1 MEDTAEM
8 QPEMEDVLQR
18 ILQEVQERVEEI
30 ARERFQEVVDAINK
44 IIEEYKDALSSYEPP
59 KTTCNT
65 ITQRVK
71 EVPFILIHN
80 LENTEPPKE

>member
-1 MEDTAEM
+1 MMGDTTEM

-30 ARERFQEVVDAINK
+30 AHERFQEVVDAINK
-44 IIEEYKDALSSYEPP
+44 LIEEYKDALSSYEPP

-65 ITQRVK
+65 ITQCK
-71 EVPFILIHN
+71 MPFILIHN
-80 LENTEPPKE
+80 LENAESPKE

>member
-1 MEDTAEM
+1 MGDTTEI
-8 QPEMEDVLQR
+8 QTEEEVVLQR

-30 ARERFQEVVDAINK
+30 AHERDQEVADAINK

-65 ITQRVK
+65 ITQCIK
-71 EVPFILIHN
+71 EVPFIPIHN
-80 LENTEPPKE
+80 LENAETPKE